1 MNNMDK
7 LRRNIVYVGS
17 DSYYKDD
24 LKLYDAKDIEKG
36 ESNNN
41 DYPHL
46 VKINNLKELER
57 KQGFLLVLTMDDL
70 SEYLPNVIDPYQP
83 DVYEID
89 RHARKTFQNFE
100 YTIIISAEEFDY
112 GHIPFSNIYVEFAN
126 KYFNTKKGLNILID
140 KLYKEYTS
148 KKELKLS
155 NIKRNNINKLK
166 QYIDNHQNEYITT
179 KEIIESLNI
188 NEKWLQRYM
197 KDMNKLY
204 NNIGYNKRKRVWYKV
219 KKQLLK

>member
-1 MNNMDK
+1 MDK

-24 LKLYDAKDIEKG
+24 LKLYDAKDIENS

-41 DYPHL
+41 GYPHL
-46 VKINNLKELER
+46 VKINSLKELER

-70 SEYLPNVIDPYQP
+70 SEYLPNIIEPYQP

-89 RHARKTFQNFE
+89 RHARKIFQNFE

-126 KYFNTKKGLNILID
+126 KYFNTKEGLNILID

-166 QYIDNHQNEYITT
+166 QYIDKHKNEYITT
-179 KEIIESLNI
+179 KEIMESLNV